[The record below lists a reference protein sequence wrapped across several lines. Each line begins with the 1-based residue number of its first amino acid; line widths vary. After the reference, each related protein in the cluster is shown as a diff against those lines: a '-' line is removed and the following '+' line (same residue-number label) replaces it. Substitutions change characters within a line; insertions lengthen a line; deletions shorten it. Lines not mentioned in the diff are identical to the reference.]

1 MEARWFVRCKT
12 CKARLSDQDSSFA
25 YDPAHPQWKNPQWKS
40 VISCPECQRAHEYTS
55 IDLKIEEVLLEPVN
69 SSSPS
74 IRVWAERLL
83 AVEAA
88 NPSGPV
94 AGPEVVRVCERLRV
108 SLAQFV
114 GADGFTALLR
124 RALALARVE
133 VPSLQTARVTSDG
146 RLEGIEE
153 AGGEAGSDA
162 EAAITI
168 TAHFLGLLVT
178 FVGQSLARRLMRKA
192 FPDTSEMTKSEDL

>member
-1 MEARWFVRCKT
+1 MFYAV
-12 CKARLSDQDSSFA
+12 SG
-25 YDPAHPQWKNPQWKS
+25 H
-40 VISCPECQRAHEYTS
+40 
-55 IDLKIEEVLLEPVN
+55 VLPEPVN
-69 SSSPS
+69 SPSPS
-74 IRVWAERLL
+74 IRVWAQRLL

-94 AGPEVVRVCERLRV
+94 AGPEVVRVCERLRE
-108 SLAQFV
+108 SLTQFV

-133 VPSLQTARVTSDG
+133 VPSLQTARITADG

-153 AGGEAGSDA
+153 AGGQAESDV

-168 TAHFLGLLVT
+168 TAYFLGLLIT
-178 FVGQSLARRLMRKA
+178 FIGQSLARRLTRGA
-192 FPDTSEMTKSEDL
+192 FPDPSEMTEESKDF

>member
-1 MEARWFVRCKT
+1 
-12 CKARLSDQDSSFA
+12 
-25 YDPAHPQWKNPQWKS
+25 
-40 VISCPECQRAHEYTS
+40 
-55 IDLKIEEVLLEPVN
+55 VN
-69 SSSPS
+69 SPSPS

-108 SLAQFV
+108 SLTQFV

-124 RALALARVE
+124 RALALARLE
-133 VPSLQTARVTSDG
+133 VPSLQTARITTDG

-153 AGGEAGSDA
+153 AGGEVGNDV

-178 FVGQSLARRLMRKA
+178 FIGQSLALRLMRKA
-192 FPDTSEMTKSEDL
+192 FPDTSGMTEQSEEF

>member
-1 MEARWFVRCKT
+1 M
-12 CKARLSDQDSSFA
+12 
-25 YDPAHPQWKNPQWKS
+25 
-40 VISCPECQRAHEYTS
+40 
-55 IDLKIEEVLLEPVN
+55 N
-69 SSSPS
+69 SPNPS

-88 NPSGPV
+88 NPSGPNG
-94 AGPEVVRVCERLRV
+94 AGPQVVRVCERLRV

-124 RALALARVE
+124 RALALARME
-133 VPSLQTARVTSDG
+133 VPSLQTARITAAG

-153 AGGEAGSDA
+153 AGEAGSDV

-168 TAHFLGLLVT
+168 TAYFLGLLVT
-178 FVGQSLARRLMRKA
+178 FIGQSLARRLMRKA
-192 FPDTSEMTKSEDL
+192 FPDTSEMTESEDF

>member
-1 MEARWFVRCKT
+1 
-12 CKARLSDQDSSFA
+12 
-25 YDPAHPQWKNPQWKS
+25 
-40 VISCPECQRAHEYTS
+40 
-55 IDLKIEEVLLEPVN
+55 
-69 SSSPS
+69 
-74 IRVWAERLL
+74 
-83 AVEAA
+83 
-88 NPSGPV
+88 
-94 AGPEVVRVCERLRV
+94 VVRVCERLRV

-133 VPSLQTARVTSDG
+133 VPALQIARVTADG

-153 AGGEAGSDA
+153 AGGEAGSDV

-178 FVGQSLARRLMRKA
+178 FVGQSLALRLMRKA
-192 FPDTSEMTKSEDL
+192 FPDTSEMTESEDF

>member
-1 MEARWFVRCKT
+1 
-12 CKARLSDQDSSFA
+12 
-25 YDPAHPQWKNPQWKS
+25 
-40 VISCPECQRAHEYTS
+40 
-55 IDLKIEEVLLEPVN
+55 VN
-69 SSSPS
+69 SPSPS

-124 RALALARVE
+124 RALALARLE
-133 VPSLQTARVTSDG
+133 VPSLQSARITPAG

-153 AGGEAGSDA
+153 ACDTGSDV

-178 FVGQSLARRLMRKA
+178 FIGQSLARRLMRKA
-192 FPDTSEMTKSEDL
+192 FPDTSEMTESEDF